1 MHSVYAV
8 AFREAAHAAGFIGVC
23 MNNNKLVSRGMLAVL
38 AAQFISALADNA
50 LLFAAIALLK
60 TQLAPDWQTPLLQE
74 FFVAAFIVLAPFV
87 GPFADSWP
95 KGRVMFAA
103 NALKFLGA
111 AAMLAGLHPL
121 LAYGMVGIGAA
132 AYSPAKYGILGELVT
147 PAQLVKANSMMEGS
161 TIVAILIGAVLG
173 GLLADVSV
181 TGALWFVAGCY
192 VLAAVANLLIPRLP
206 PARNVVHEA
215 VAGSGRFS
223 LVVLVAD
230 FVQALRRLLGDA
242 DARFSLLGTSV
253 FWGAGSTLRLL
264 LVAWVPVALHAAD
277 LGTPANLSGAV
288 AIGIALGA
296 VGAARYVGLH
306 NVNRA
311 LPAGLLIGILI
322 MAFAFV
328 DSFAAAAF
336 MLVAIGAC
344 GGFYVVP
351 LNALLQTRGQATV
364 GTGHAIAV
372 QNFVENCCMLLMV
385 GFYAM
390 LERYEVPV
398 ISAAVAIGALVLVA
412 TGMLAW
418 RRRRG

>member
-161 TIVAILIGAVLG
+161 TIIAILIGAVLG

-206 PARNVVHEA
+206 PARNLAHGSA
-215 VAGSGRFS
+215 AGSGRFS

-328 DSFAAAAF
+328 DSFAAAAL

-398 ISAAVAIGALVLVA
+398 ISAAVAIGALVLAA
-412 TGMLAW
+412 TGILAW

>member
-1 MHSVYAV
+1 MNT
-8 AFREAAHAAGFIGVC
+8 EAR
-23 MNNNKLVSRGMLAVL
+23 LR
-38 AAQFISALADNA
+38 
-50 LLFAAIALLK
+50 
-60 TQLAPDWQTPLLQE
+60 W
-74 FFVAAFIVLAPFV
+74 
-87 GPFADSWP
+87 
-95 KGRVMFAA
+95 
-103 NALKFLGA
+103 
-111 AAMLAGLHPL
+111 
-121 LAYGMVGIGAA
+121 
-132 AYSPAKYGILGELVT
+132 GILGELVT

-206 PARNVVHEA
+206 PARNFVHGA
-215 VAGSGRFS
+215 VAGSGRLS

-398 ISAAVAIGALVLVA
+398 ISAAIAIGALVLAA
-412 TGMLAW
+412 TSILAW